1 MSLNTK
7 PLKRFPIILKKLF
20 ICMHICLHKF
30 MLCTC
35 RCPRGLKVH
44 GSPGTGT
51 EGSSELPN
59 VGAEIELWSS
69 L

>member
-1 MSLNTK
+1 MSLNIN

-20 ICMHICLHKF
+20 MCMHVCLYKF

-35 RCPRGLKVH
+35 RCPRGLKPQ
-44 GSPGTGT
+44 GSPGAET
-51 EGSSELPN
+51 EGSSKLPN